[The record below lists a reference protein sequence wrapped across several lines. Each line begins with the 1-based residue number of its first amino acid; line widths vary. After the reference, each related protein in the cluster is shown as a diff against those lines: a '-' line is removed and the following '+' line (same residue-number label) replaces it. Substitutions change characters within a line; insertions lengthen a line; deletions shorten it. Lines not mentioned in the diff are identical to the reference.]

1 MVYTCFIEYKKEFQW
16 YEKEC
21 EVSIDGVHMLY
32 RIRERVRMVLWSE

>member
-16 YEKEC
+16 YC

-32 RIRERVRMVLWSE
+32 RIRERSSSNGIVE